1 MARVTLLEERDLP
14 DHGALVAKIKGSRG
28 KLINLYRVLL
38 HAPGI
43 AEKWLEF
50 INAIRAHAVLDELTR
65 ELAIMRIATLN
76 ATEYVLRIHGG
87 GMAQK
92 AGMTDRQIAA
102 IADWRGSPAFNE
114 RERAVL
120 AYVDAMTRD
129 LEVPDEVFA
138 ALRRHFDE
146 HAVVELSIL
155 VGCYNMHTRVMR
167 ALKLDVEPS

>member
-1 MARVTLLEERDLP
+1 
-14 DHGALVAKIKGSRG
+14 
-28 KLINLYRVLL
+28 
-38 HAPGI
+38 
-43 AEKWLEF
+43 
-50 INAIRAHAVLDELTR
+50 
-65 ELAIMRIATLN
+65 
-76 ATEYVLRIHGG
+76 
-87 GMAQK
+87 MAQK